1 MGYTFTEHTA
11 NGTQV
16 TYPFRF
22 AGRDK
27 GYLRASDVRV
37 DTLQGDTWTKVT
49 SGWQLTGTNQITFD
63 VAPAAGLKIRIR
75 REVPKENPYAE
86 FDRGVTL
93 DMKSLN
99 GSFIHILE
107 ITQEI
112 LDGFYPEGY
121 FIKQNVS
128 WGGHKITDLADGTE
142 PGDAVNFGQLNA
154 LDNKLQNKIEEKDA
168 KQTAW
173 NKRQDEQII
182 GLLKSFESNISNNAA
197 PWTYEAVGGETKVA
211 PPFFFNSALVWR
223 DGVFQDDLAGA
234 FEIVN
239 NEIRFAQP
247 ALCKGERISVLIGSS
262 IAVPDV
268 GNVFRMSY
276 NITEGTTVVNLG
288 TTVGG
293 VEVYLDGLLQDE
305 GAYTLSE
312 DYRTLTFTESLP
324 ECRMLVKAVF
334 DNRTHLE

>member
-75 REVPKENPYAE
+75 RVVQKEHPYAE

-107 ITQEI
+107 ITQEL

-121 FIKQNVS
+121 FVKQNVS
-128 WGGHKITDLADGTE
+128 WGGHKITGLANGTE
-142 PGDAVNFGQLNA
+142 ASDAVNFGQL
-154 LDNKLQNKIEEKDA
+154 DA
-168 KQTAW
+168 IDKKHTDW
-173 NKRQDEQII
+173 NTRQDLI
-182 GLLKSFESNISNNAA
+182 
-197 PWTYEAVGGETKVA
+197 
-211 PPFFFNSALVWR
+211 
-223 DGVFQDDLAGA
+223 LAGLKEGA
-234 FEIVN
+234 T
-239 NEIRFAQP
+239 P
-247 ALCKGERISVLIGSS
+247 AVVRVEFNKDLE
-262 IAVPDV
+262 
-268 GNVFRMSY
+268 
-276 NITEGTTVVNLG
+276 EGTTHVELG
-288 TTVGG
+288 IPFLSI
-293 VEVYLDGLLQDE
+293 EVYLDGLFQPRSTY
-305 GAYTLSE
+305 YTTGSGVTFSE
-312 DYRTLTFTESLP
+312 ETPACHMTAKLI
-324 ECRMLVKAVF
+324 KA
-334 DNRTHLE
+334 

>member
-99 GSFIHILE
+99 GSFIHNLE
-107 ITQEI
+107 ATQEL

-121 FIKQNVS
+121 YIKQNVS
-128 WGGHKITDLADGTE
+128 WGGNKITDLADGTA
-142 PGDAVNFGQLNA
+142 PNDAVNRGQLDSV
-154 LDNKLQNKIEEKDA
+154 DNNLQTQIDANDA

-173 NKRQDEQII
+173 NQRQDEQIVGI
-182 GLLKSFESNISNNAA
+182 IKSFDSNISHRTA
-197 PWTYEAVGGETKVA
+197 PWTYEAAGGETKVS
-211 PPFFFNSALVWR
+211 PPFFFHSALVWR
-223 DGVFQDDLAGA
+223 DGVFQDELAGA

-239 NEIRFAQP
+239 NEIRLAQP
-247 ALCKGERISVLIGSS
+247 ALRKGERVSVLIGSR
-262 IAVPDV
+262 IAVPEV
-268 GNVFRMSY
+268 GNVLRMSY
-276 NITEGTTVVNLG
+276 QITEGTTVVNLG
-288 TTVGG
+288 TTVGN

-305 GAYTLSE
+305 DAYTLSV
-312 DYRTLTFTESLP
+312 DYRTLTFTEPLP

>member
-99 GSFIHILE
+99 GSFIHNLE
-107 ITQEI
+107 ATQEL

-121 FIKQNVS
+121 YIKQNVS
-128 WGGHKITDLADGTE
+128 WGGNKITDLADGTA
-142 PGDAVNFGQLNA
+142 PNDAVNKGQL
-154 LDNKLQNKIEEKDA
+154 DA
-168 KQTAW
+168 IDKKHTDW
-173 NKRQDEQII
+173 NKTQDEQIDGI
-182 GLLKSFESNISNNAA
+182 IRSFVSNVSHRSA
-197 PWTYEAVGGETKVA
+197 PWTYSAVGGEDKVK
-211 PPFFFNSALVWR
+211 PPFFFQAALVWR
-223 DGVFQDDLAGA
+223 DGVYQDEQAGA
-234 FEIVN
+234 FEVRDNTIFLAKPLL
-239 NEIRFAQP
+239 R
-247 ALCKGERISVLIGSS
+247 KGERVSVLLGSR
-262 IAVPDV
+262 IAVPDKGEV
-268 GNVFRMSY
+268 LQIEFTSVAGY
-276 NITEGTTVVNLG
+276 TEVNLG
-288 TTVGG
+288 MRVS
-293 VEVYLDGLLQDE
+293 EVSVFLDGLMQSLGSYEFVD
-305 GAYTLSE
+305 GDKLVFSE
-312 DYRTLTFTESLP
+312 PLPDCTVLVQVKLGTE
-324 ECRMLVKAVF
+324 
-334 DNRTHLE
+334 